1 MTTRD
6 DLSSSDDGWVR
17 AELDAVAAHAPTPR
31 PDLVAFVTGRALRRR
46 RRQRAAA
53 VAGSSLAGVAV
64 VALLVAGPGLGGRT
78 PVGHPQGSSSG
89 ADATASQTP
98 ATASPTATSASPT
111 ADAAS
116 TPMSGAPTAT
126 ASAHPTRHGG
136 TPTGSSRP
144 RASASSTS
152 WTGPHLTATST
163 VTSCGA
169 SCWHVEI
176 RTSAS
181 DGQGIVVGLGAD
193 WGDGTSSS
201 DPAVLAGGYELSLC
215 GLGATYT
222 FTHDYTTPGDYQ
234 VVLQTAS
241 DDCFG
246 HDTMTRS
253 KTVTVHAG
261 TSG

>member
-31 PDLVAFVTGRALRRR
+31 TDLIAFVTGRALRRR

-116 TPMSGAPTAT
+116 TPTPGAPT

-136 TPTGSSRP
+136 TSTGSSRP

-163 VTSCGA
+163 VTRCGA